1 MSDVITL
8 AKSSRPLSWVNTAF
22 PFALAYVLAGH
33 STSESVVEWRVL
45 FGALFFLIPYNVLM
59 YGVNDVF
66 DYESDVRNPRKGGVE
81 GALLPPRLHRPMLWL
96 SGLLAAP
103 FIAVI
108 IATGSLWSTAALL
121 FSLFTVIAY
130 SVPKLRF
137 KEIPFLDSLTSSA
150 HFVTPA
156 LVGVAWSGGSLGP
169 VGVTVLVAF
178 FVWGMASHAFGAV
191 QDVISDREAGIG
203 SIATVWGAANTV
215 RFATL
220 LYVLAGALVLWT
232 PWPLPLLS
240 LIALPYLAAV
250 VPFWTITDHSAGRAN
265 KGWRWFLAI
274 NFAAGAWATLV
285 AINAGYLPV

>member
-1 MSDVITL
+1 MTDVLTL
-8 AKSSRPLSWVNTAF
+8 LKSSRPLSWVNTAV
-22 PFALAYVLAGH
+22 PFAAGYFIASPSIDWRIVLG
-33 STSESVVEWRVL
+33 TV
-45 FGALFFLIPYNVLM
+45 FFLIPYNVLM

-96 SGLLAAP
+96 SGLLVAP
-103 FIAVI
+103 FVAVMVW
-108 IATGSLWSTAALL
+108 AGSLSSAVVLA
-121 FSLFTVIAY
+121 FSLFTVVAY
-130 SVPKLRF
+130 SVPGLRF

-156 LVGVAWSGGSLGP
+156 LFGLIWAGGEIGSVG
-169 VGVTVLVAF
+169 GVVLLAF

-215 RFATL
+215 RFAAL
-220 LYVLAGALVLWT
+220 LYVLAGVLVLWT

-240 LIALPYLAAV
+240 VIALPYLAAV
-250 VPFWTITDHSAGRAN
+250 VPFWFVTDDTAGRAN
-265 KGWRWFLAI
+265 KGWRLFLAL
-274 NFAAGAWATLV
+274 NFIAGAWATLV
-285 AINAGYLPV
+285 AMNAGYLPS